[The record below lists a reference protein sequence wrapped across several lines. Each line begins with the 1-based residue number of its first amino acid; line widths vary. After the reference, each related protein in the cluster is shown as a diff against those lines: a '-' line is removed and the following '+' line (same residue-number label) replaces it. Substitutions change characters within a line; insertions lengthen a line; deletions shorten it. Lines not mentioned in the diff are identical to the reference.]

1 MTVEDC
7 LGFILGNFTA
17 CQFPNKSVQKLVRS
31 LKLQNYGQTA
41 ASMHGDNE
49 TCSMCGGSADGEPV
63 TGGELLRPIEQDETG
78 SFYFTYFIRQTLFLP
93 HAAIRR

>member
-31 LKLQNYGQTA
+31 LKLQNYGQPA
-41 ASMHGDNE
+41 ASMDGDNE
-49 TCSMCGGSADGEPV
+49 TSCVRGSSTDGEPV

-78 SFYFTYFIRQTLFLP
+78 SFYFTYFIRQTLLFP